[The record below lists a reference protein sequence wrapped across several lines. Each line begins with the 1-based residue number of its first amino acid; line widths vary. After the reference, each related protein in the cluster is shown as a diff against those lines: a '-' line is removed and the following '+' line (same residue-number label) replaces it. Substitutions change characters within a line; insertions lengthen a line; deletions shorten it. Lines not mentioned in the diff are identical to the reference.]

1 MQKVIGI
8 IRNECGAITG
18 LVLFDLNTRK
28 KYKVEPGRDAEAL
41 YGRYPVYNERLD
53 LIGNRGLIIL
63 EKTDSNV
70 QVMTCAGFDVEQG
83 DEAQII
89 AKTDRLQMRIV
100 NASVLTDQDGKKFI
114 CML

>member
-1 MQKVIGI
+1 MKKVIGI

-28 KYKVEPGRDAEAL
+28 KYKVGPGRDAEAL

-53 LIGNRGLIIL
+53 LIGNKGLFIL

-70 QVMTCAGFDVEQG
+70 QVMTCSGFDVEQG

-89 AKTDRLQMRIV
+89 AKTERLQMRIV
-100 NASVLTDQDGKKFI
+100 NASVLTDESGKRFI
-114 CML
+114 CTM